1 MRNQVL
7 YSIIG
12 AAALFLVNAC
22 QKPVVNP
29 PELKLPTTSFTD
41 VSAAGDVVV
50 VDYTLT
56 NGVEGSEI
64 KVDGDYDWAKVTAIK
79 SASIEVT
86 VDPNET
92 TEPRTAEF
100 DVTYPGVTKELSFS
114 ITQAAGEAPVVDA
127 PVITLDPTS
136 VEVPAA
142 GESGGFNYEIANP
155 VDDGAVTCS
164 VLYPEGDAG
173 GWITCDEAD
182 LESDGRINY
191 EVSANEGEA
200 RTATIVVSYP
210 GAEDVDFVISQAAAG
225 GETGYDYEY
234 TFETFFAG
242 YFDNE
247 TIETAD
253 NYNFYMSDGA
263 FEPGDVQYNFDLYTE
278 LASNGVLPAGT
289 YTFDERTEN
298 YQPGT
303 FSKFSNFRMAGEEAD
318 PVAFKGGTI
327 TISKDESGNYSF
339 EAELTDANDKTHHV
353 TYTGPMDFGGGDEPS
368 DEVSYDFEYSY
379 LTFYE
384 GEGQNGE
391 DNFFLALSD
400 MPFNADGYETD
411 GCTLANFDI
420 YAAAGTSGVLPA
432 GTYRFDDYNYTEGT
446 FSVGSYIRTPEK
458 DYIYFSDGTIN
469 VSESG
474 DEYIFE
480 ATLTGNDGI
489 TYKVTYTGA
498 IAEPEAPS
506 EPVALEMKYHQVMY
520 YEGYDSSQSDEFCLS
535 LSDMPF
541 ADEYGTGAEGSYVAW
556 LDIYAPNGTS
566 GVLPEGT
573 YNYDD
578 SYTRPPMSFVS
589 GSTITYPG
597 EYYGVRVSDGT
608 VEVSKTSD
616 GEYTIEANL
625 SLVDGKDYV
634 VTYTGPIGESG
645 GDDPDPVDVTFEINV
660 NSIETNTFSYSI
672 VPSDKEVTY
681 FGYAMSRA
689 ALEAAGV
696 YSNGTLD
703 VDALYA
709 YDQQNLYPMISYA
722 YDMFVHEGDYTN
734 DNANFDGDAMVVY
747 CYAFDPASAE
757 KLSDITYKEVVSY
770 DYVMTESNVEFYDG
784 YGGPDNYLIALSDKP
799 FTDGYPSNGSINY
812 YLDLYVPG
820 GTTFGRELPEG
831 EYVLDTDNSAMTLGE
846 YFTSFTTVSD
856 NGAMSEL
863 YFSDGS
869 LNVSKDGDNYVLEG
883 NFTDTEGN
891 WHHFTYTGLVFPEIP
906 DAIDCEATIANAGYM
921 ADSDG
926 VMEVMMQLTDMT
938 PVGGYVSAPGTLLTL
953 DLYMPFNADGTIATG
968 TYNVTESG
976 GEEFTLAAG
985 YLDYYSYSPMG
996 TYLLNSPDADTD
1008 FSSYYVSS
1016 GSVVVSGSPD
1026 SGYSI
1031 DCNLVTED
1039 GIAVNCS
1046 YEGPLSV
1053 QNMPVTEDFSID
1065 LTGAAAQVQNYGDY
1079 YLTGGNN
1086 WMLMLGPA
1094 SSGDAVMIDLVAE
1107 ASDDL
1112 SAGIP
1117 SGQYTASATSSPSPG
1132 EFLPGY
1138 LYGNSISGTS
1148 YMHYTQD
1155 GIDNYTFAAG
1165 GTIDI
1170 VNNGDGTYVITF
1182 NCEGPHGNSWTGTW
1196 SGTLDTASALASYST
1211 KSAKPSKGVS
1221 VKNARTVEDKVSG
1234 FSEFKAAGT
1243 GVQKTKAKISR

>member
-100 DVTYPGVTKELSFS
+100 DVTYPGVTKDLSFS

-127 PVITLDPTS
+127 PVITLEPTS
-136 VEVPAA
+136 AEVPAA

-155 VDDGAVTCS
+155 VDDGAVSCS

-182 LESDGRINY
+182 TEADGRINY
-191 EVSANEGEA
+191 EVSANEGDA
-200 RTATIVVSYP
+200 RAATIVVSYP
-210 GAEDVDFVISQAAAG
+210 DAEDVDFVISQAAAG
-225 GETGYDYEY
+225 GEAGYDYEY
-234 TFETFFAG
+234 TFVTFLAG

-289 YTFDERTEN
+289 YTFDERTDN

-303 FSKFSNFRMAGEEAD
+303 FSKFSTFGMAGEEAD

-368 DEVSYDFEYSY
+368 DEVSYEFEYSY

-400 MPFNADGYETD
+400 KPFDADGYETD

-520 YEGYDSSQSDEFCLS
+520 YEGYDSSESDEFCLS

-541 ADEYGTGAEGSYVAW
+541 ADDYGTGSEGSYVAW

-597 EYYGVRVSDGT
+597 EDYGVRVSDGT
-608 VEVSKTSD
+608 IEVSKSAD
-616 GEYTIEANL
+616 GKYSIEARL
-625 SLVDGKDYV
+625 SLVDGNDYI
-634 VTYTGPIGESG
+634 VTYTGPVGEES
-645 GDDPDPVDVTFEINV
+645 DEPEPVDVTFDISVSNIGV
-660 NSIETNTFSYSI
+660 NDFTYSI
-672 VPSDKEVTY
+672 IPSDKSVSY
-681 FGYAMSRA
+681 FHAVVPKMLLEQSNVYVNGVLDDD
-689 ALEAAGV
+689 ALLAFDEQTW
-696 YSNGTLD
+696 YPNLD
-703 VDALYA
+703 YIYEMYVHQGDLVDASGA
-709 YDQQNLYPMISYA
+709 FTGED
-722 YDMFVHEGDYTN
+722 
-734 DNANFDGDAMVVY
+734 VVY
-747 CYAFDPASAE
+747 CYAFDPDSKTKLSPVTYIEVKEEEPVVVNFNVSDIEVKGTTISFYVDPQGYEGYWYPISIETARAPEDVMAYCGSYMAEMVSYYSQYGYEYEDILSSYCYSGSATAYAEGLYPNTEYTIVIVALTDDCRVSAIAASFNETSGVSSENVIDINITDITGSTAVVNFSPSIKSEYYAYSVFLASALE
-757 KLSDITYKEVVSY
+757 GATDSDIMYSMLYSQSTGYAIDDYSAQYGGLPASTELTVVAFGIDAYS
-770 DYVMTESNVEFYDG
+770 MNPTTGLFKKNFTTTEAYSGDVEFNMEYDV
-784 YGGPDNYLIALSDKP
+784 
-799 FTDGYPSNGSINY
+799 Y
-812 YLDLYVPG
+812 YD
-820 GTTFGRELPEG
+820 REA
-831 EYVLDTDNSAMTLGE
+831 SA
-846 YFTSFTTVSD
+846 
-856 NGAMSEL
+856 
-863 YFSDGS
+863 
-869 LNVSKDGDNYVLEG
+869 
-883 NFTDTEGN
+883 
-891 WHHFTYTGLVFPEIP
+891 
-906 DAIDCEATIANAGYM
+906 
-921 ADSDG
+921 
-926 VMEVMMQLTDMT
+926 
-938 PVGGYVSAPGTLLTL
+938 SA
-953 DLYMPFNADGTIATG
+953 ASA
-968 TYNVTESG
+968 
-976 GEEFTLAAG
+976 
-985 YLDYYSYSPMG
+985 
-996 TYLLNSPDADTD
+996 
-1008 FSSYYVSS
+1008 
-1016 GSVVVSGSPD
+1016 
-1026 SGYSI
+1026 SGYS
-1031 DCNLVTED
+1031 DLADYLKSED
-1039 GIAVNCS
+1039 VAALGDALFILDVNTNPEDMLNVRYNIFSESQNEMSDDELIASVEKEAYNAISGYTVLPYGS
-1046 YEGPLSV
+1046 YFIAGLAYNDLDERGPLFRSEV
-1053 QNMPVTEDFSID
+1053 FTLSPDGVSDPQGFIEFI
-1065 LTGAAAQVQNYGDY
+1065 YG
-1079 YLTGGNN
+1079 
-1086 WMLMLGPA
+1086 P
-1094 SSGDAVMIDLVAE
+1094 
-1107 ASDDL
+1107 
-1112 SAGIP
+1112 
-1117 SGQYTASATSSPSPG
+1117 
-1132 EFLPGY
+1132 
-1138 LYGNSISGTS
+1138 
-1148 YMHYTQD
+1148 
-1155 GIDNYTFAAG
+1155 
-1165 GTIDI
+1165 
-1170 VNNGDGTYVITF
+1170 
-1182 NCEGPHGNSWTGTW
+1182 
-1196 SGTLDTASALASYST
+1196 ST
-1211 KSAKPSKGVS
+1211 KSASSS
-1221 VKNARTVEDKVSG
+1221 VKAVPEISTVKSSRSDADALEISSFTRQNRPLFKVPG
-1234 FSEFKAAGT
+1234 K
-1243 GVQKTKAKISR
+1243 

>member
-100 DVTYPGVTKELSFS
+100 DVTYPGVTKDLSFS

-127 PVITLDPTS
+127 PVITLEPTS
-136 VEVPAA
+136 AEVPAA

-155 VDDGAVTCS
+155 VDDGAVSCS

-173 GWITCDEAD
+173 GWITCDEVDA
-182 LESDGRINY
+182 EADGRINY

-225 GETGYDYEY
+225 GEAGYDYEY
-234 TFETFFAG
+234 TFVTFFAS

-263 FEPGDVQYNFDLYTE
+263 FEPGDVQYIFDLYTE

-303 FSKFSNFRMAGEEAD
+303 FSKFSNFGMAGEEAD

-520 YEGYDSSQSDEFCLS
+520 YEGYDSSESDEFCLS

-541 ADEYGTGAEGSYVAW
+541 ADDYGTGSEGSYVAW

-597 EYYGVRVSDGT
+597 EDYGVRVSDGT
-608 VEVSKTSD
+608 IEVSKSAD
-616 GEYTIEANL
+616 GKYSIEARL
-625 SLVDGKDYV
+625 SLVDGNDYI
-634 VTYTGPIGESG
+634 VTYTGPVGEES
-645 GDDPDPVDVTFEINV
+645 DEPEPVDVTFDITVSNIGV
-660 NSIETNTFSYSI
+660 NDFTYSI
-672 VPSDKEVTY
+672 IPSDKSVSY
-681 FGYAMSRA
+681 FHAVVPKML
-689 ALEAAGV
+689 LEQSNVYVNGV
-696 YSNGTLD
+696 LD
-703 VDALYA
+703 DDALLAFDEQTWYP
-709 YDQQNLYPMISYA
+709 NLDYIYE
-722 YDMFVHEGDYTN
+722 MFVHQGDLV
-734 DNANFDGDAMVVY
+734 DASGVFTGEDVVY
-747 CYAFDPASAE
+747 CYAFDPDSKTKLSPVTYIEVKEEEPVVVNFNVSDIEVKGTTISFYVDPQGYEGYWYPISIETARAPEDVMAYCGSYMAEMVSYYSQYGYEYEDILSNFCYTGSSTAYAEGLYPNTEYTIVLAALTDNCQVSSIAASFNETTGVASENVIDINVTDITGSTAVVNFTPSIKTEYYAYSVFLASA
-757 KLSDITYKEVVSY
+757 
-770 DYVMTESNVEFYDG
+770 
-784 YGGPDNYLIALSDKP
+784 
-799 FTDGYPSNGSINY
+799 
-812 YLDLYVPG
+812 
-820 GTTFGRELPEG
+820 
-831 EYVLDTDNSAMTLGE
+831 
-846 YFTSFTTVSD
+846 
-856 NGAMSEL
+856 
-863 YFSDGS
+863 
-869 LNVSKDGDNYVLEG
+869 LEG
-883 NFTDTEGN
+883 
-891 WHHFTYTGLVFPEIP
+891 
-906 DAIDCEATIANAGYM
+906 A
-921 ADSDG
+921 ADSDIMYSMLYSQSTG
-926 VMEVMMQLTDMT
+926 YAIDDYSAQYGGLPASTELTVVAFGIDAYSMNPTTGLFKKNFTTTEAYSGDVEFNMEYDVYYDREA
-938 PVGGYVSAPGTLLTL
+938 SA
-953 DLYMPFNADGTIATG
+953 
-968 TYNVTESG
+968 S
-976 GEEFTLAAG
+976 AA
-985 YLDYYSYSPMG
+985 S
-996 TYLLNSPDADTD
+996 A
-1008 FSSYYVSS
+1008 
-1016 GSVVVSGSPD
+1016 
-1026 SGYSI
+1026 SGYS
-1031 DCNLVTED
+1031 DLADYLKSED
-1039 GIAVNCS
+1039 VAALGDALFILDVNTNPEDMLNVRYNIFSESQNEMSDDELIASVEKEAYNAISGYTVLPYGS
-1046 YEGPLSV
+1046 YFIAGLAYNDLDERGPLFRSEV
-1053 QNMPVTEDFSID
+1053 FTLSPDGVSDPQGFIEMI
-1065 LTGAAAQVQNYGDY
+1065 YG
-1079 YLTGGNN
+1079 
-1086 WMLMLGPA
+1086 P
-1094 SSGDAVMIDLVAE
+1094 
-1107 ASDDL
+1107 
-1112 SAGIP
+1112 
-1117 SGQYTASATSSPSPG
+1117 
-1132 EFLPGY
+1132 
-1138 LYGNSISGTS
+1138 
-1148 YMHYTQD
+1148 
-1155 GIDNYTFAAG
+1155 
-1165 GTIDI
+1165 
-1170 VNNGDGTYVITF
+1170 
-1182 NCEGPHGNSWTGTW
+1182 
-1196 SGTLDTASALASYST
+1196 ST
-1211 KSAKPSKGVS
+1211 KSASS
-1221 VKNARTVEDKVSG
+1221 S
-1234 FSEFKAAGT
+1234 FKAVPG
-1243 GVQKTKAKISR
+1243 ISTVKSSRSDADALEISSFTRQNRPLFKVPGK

>member
-100 DVTYPGVTKELSFS
+100 DVTYPGVTKDLSFS

-127 PVITLDPTS
+127 PVITLEPTS
-136 VEVPAA
+136 AKVPAA

-155 VDDGAVTCS
+155 VDDGAVSCS

-520 YEGYDSSQSDEFCLS
+520 YEGYDSSESDEFCLS

-541 ADEYGTGAEGSYVAW
+541 ADDYGTGSEGSYVAW

-1155 GIDNYTFAAG
+1155 GIDNYTFAGG

>member
-100 DVTYPGVTKELSFS
+100 TVSYPGVTKDLSFS
-114 ITQAAGEAPVVDA
+114 ITQEAGEAPVVDA
-127 PVITLDPTS
+127 PVITLEPTS
-136 VEVPAA
+136 AEVSAA

-155 VDDGAVTCS
+155 VDDGAVSCS

-182 LESDGRINY
+182 AEGDGRINY
-191 EVSANEGEA
+191 EVSANEGDA
-200 RTATIVVSYP
+200 RAATIVVSYP

-225 GETGYDYEY
+225 GEAGYDYEY
-234 TFETFFAG
+234 TFVTFFAS

-289 YTFDERTEN
+289 YSFDERTDN

-303 FSKFSNFRMAGEEAD
+303 FSKFSTFGMAGEEAD

-368 DEVSYDFEYSY
+368 DEVSYEFEYSY

-400 MPFNADGYETD
+400 KPFDADGYETD

-520 YEGYDSSQSDEFCLS
+520 YEGYDSSESDEFCLS

-541 ADEYGTGAEGSYVAW
+541 ADDYGTGSEGSYVAW

-597 EYYGVRVSDGT
+597 EDYGVRVSDGT
-608 VEVSKTSD
+608 IEVSKSAD
-616 GEYTIEANL
+616 GKYSIEARL
-625 SLVDGKDYV
+625 SLVDGNDYI
-634 VTYTGPIGESG
+634 VTYTGPVGEES
-645 GDDPDPVDVTFEINV
+645 DEPEPVDVTFDISVSNIGV
-660 NSIETNTFSYSI
+660 NDFTYSI
-672 VPSDKEVTY
+672 IPSDKSVSY
-681 FGYAMSRA
+681 FHAVVPKMLLEQSNVYVNGVLDDD
-689 ALEAAGV
+689 ALLAFDEQTW
-696 YSNGTLD
+696 YPNLD
-703 VDALYA
+703 YIYEMYVHQGDLVDASGA
-709 YDQQNLYPMISYA
+709 FTGED
-722 YDMFVHEGDYTN
+722 
-734 DNANFDGDAMVVY
+734 VVY
-747 CYAFDPASAE
+747 CYAFDPDSKTKLSPVTYIEVKEEEPVVVNFNVSDIEVKGTTISFYVDPQGYEGYWYPISIETARAPEDVMAYCGSYMAEMVSYYSQYGYEYEDILSSYCYSGSATAYAEGLYPNTEYTIVIVALTDDCRVSAIAASFNETSGVSSENVIDINVTDITGSTAVVNFTPSIKTEYYAYSVFLASALE
-757 KLSDITYKEVVSY
+757 GATDSDIMYSMLYSQSAGYAIDDYSAQYGGLPASTELTVVAFGIDAYS
-770 DYVMTESNVEFYDG
+770 MNPTTGLFKKNFTTTEAYSGDVEFNMEYDV
-784 YGGPDNYLIALSDKP
+784 
-799 FTDGYPSNGSINY
+799 Y
-812 YLDLYVPG
+812 YD
-820 GTTFGRELPEG
+820 REA
-831 EYVLDTDNSAMTLGE
+831 SA
-846 YFTSFTTVSD
+846 
-856 NGAMSEL
+856 
-863 YFSDGS
+863 
-869 LNVSKDGDNYVLEG
+869 
-883 NFTDTEGN
+883 
-891 WHHFTYTGLVFPEIP
+891 
-906 DAIDCEATIANAGYM
+906 
-921 ADSDG
+921 
-926 VMEVMMQLTDMT
+926 
-938 PVGGYVSAPGTLLTL
+938 SA
-953 DLYMPFNADGTIATG
+953 ASA
-968 TYNVTESG
+968 
-976 GEEFTLAAG
+976 
-985 YLDYYSYSPMG
+985 
-996 TYLLNSPDADTD
+996 
-1008 FSSYYVSS
+1008 
-1016 GSVVVSGSPD
+1016 
-1026 SGYSI
+1026 SGYS
-1031 DCNLVTED
+1031 DLADYLKSED
-1039 GIAVNCS
+1039 VAALGDALFILDVNTNPEDMLNVRYNIFSESQNEMSDDELIASVEKEAYNAISGYTVLPYGS
-1046 YEGPLSV
+1046 YFIAGLAYNDLDERGPLFRSEV
-1053 QNMPVTEDFSID
+1053 FTLSPDGVSDPQGFIEFI
-1065 LTGAAAQVQNYGDY
+1065 YG
-1079 YLTGGNN
+1079 
-1086 WMLMLGPA
+1086 P
-1094 SSGDAVMIDLVAE
+1094 
-1107 ASDDL
+1107 
-1112 SAGIP
+1112 
-1117 SGQYTASATSSPSPG
+1117 
-1132 EFLPGY
+1132 
-1138 LYGNSISGTS
+1138 
-1148 YMHYTQD
+1148 
-1155 GIDNYTFAAG
+1155 
-1165 GTIDI
+1165 
-1170 VNNGDGTYVITF
+1170 
-1182 NCEGPHGNSWTGTW
+1182 
-1196 SGTLDTASALASYST
+1196 ST
-1211 KSAKPSKGVS
+1211 KSASSS
-1221 VKNARTVEDKVSG
+1221 VKAVPEISTVKSSRSDADALEISSFTRQNRPLFKVPG
-1234 FSEFKAAGT
+1234 K
-1243 GVQKTKAKISR
+1243 

>member
-100 DVTYPGVTKELSFS
+100 TVSYPGVTKDLSFS
-114 ITQAAGEAPVVDA
+114 ITQEAGEAPVVDA
-127 PVITLDPTS
+127 PVITLEPTS
-136 VEVPAA
+136 AEVPAA

-182 LESDGRINY
+182 AEADGRINY
-191 EVSANEGEA
+191 EVSANEGDA
-200 RTATIVVSYP
+200 RAATIVVSYP
-210 GAEDVDFVISQAAAG
+210 DAEDVDFVISQAAAG
-225 GETGYDYEY
+225 GEAGYDYEY
-234 TFETFFAG
+234 TFVTFLAG

-289 YTFDERTEN
+289 YTFDERTDN

-303 FSKFSNFRMAGEEAD
+303 FSKFSTFGMAGEEAD

-353 TYTGPMDFGGGDEPS
+353 TYTGPMDFGGGEEPS

-400 MPFNADGYETD
+400 MPFDADGYETD

-520 YEGYDSSQSDEFCLS
+520 YEGYDSSESDEFCLS

-541 ADEYGTGAEGSYVAW
+541 ADDYGTGSEGSYVAW

-597 EYYGVRVSDGT
+597 EDYGVRVSDGT
-608 VEVSKTSD
+608 IEVSKSAD
-616 GEYTIEANL
+616 GKYSIEARL
-625 SLVDGKDYV
+625 SLVDGNDYI
-634 VTYTGPIGESG
+634 VTYTGPVGEES
-645 GDDPDPVDVTFEINV
+645 DEPEPVDVTFDISVSNIGV
-660 NSIETNTFSYSI
+660 NDFTYSI
-672 VPSDKEVTY
+672 IPSDKSVSY
-681 FGYAMSRA
+681 FHAVVPKMLLEQSNVYVNGVLDDD
-689 ALEAAGV
+689 ALLAFDEQTW
-696 YSNGTLD
+696 YPNLD
-703 VDALYA
+703 YIYEMYVHQGDLVDASGVFTGE
-709 YDQQNLYPMISYA
+709 D
-722 YDMFVHEGDYTN
+722 
-734 DNANFDGDAMVVY
+734 VVY
-747 CYAFDPASAE
+747 CYAFDPDSKTKLSPVTYIEVKEEEPVVVNFNVSDIEVKGTTISFYVDPQGYEGYWYPISIETARAPEDVMAYCGSYMAEMVSYYSQYGYEYEDILSSYCYSGSATAYAEGLYPNTEYTIVIVALTDDCRVSAIAASFNETSGVSSENVIDINITDITGSTAVVNFTPSIKTEYYAYSVFLASALE
-757 KLSDITYKEVVSY
+757 GATDSDIMYSMLYSQSTGYAIDDYSAQYGGLPASTELTVVAFGIDAYS
-770 DYVMTESNVEFYDG
+770 MNPTTGLFKKNFTTTEAYSGDVEFNMEYDV
-784 YGGPDNYLIALSDKP
+784 
-799 FTDGYPSNGSINY
+799 Y
-812 YLDLYVPG
+812 YD
-820 GTTFGRELPEG
+820 REA
-831 EYVLDTDNSAMTLGE
+831 SA
-846 YFTSFTTVSD
+846 
-856 NGAMSEL
+856 
-863 YFSDGS
+863 
-869 LNVSKDGDNYVLEG
+869 
-883 NFTDTEGN
+883 
-891 WHHFTYTGLVFPEIP
+891 
-906 DAIDCEATIANAGYM
+906 
-921 ADSDG
+921 
-926 VMEVMMQLTDMT
+926 
-938 PVGGYVSAPGTLLTL
+938 SA
-953 DLYMPFNADGTIATG
+953 ASA
-968 TYNVTESG
+968 
-976 GEEFTLAAG
+976 
-985 YLDYYSYSPMG
+985 
-996 TYLLNSPDADTD
+996 
-1008 FSSYYVSS
+1008 
-1016 GSVVVSGSPD
+1016 
-1026 SGYSI
+1026 SGYS
-1031 DCNLVTED
+1031 DLADYLKSED
-1039 GIAVNCS
+1039 VAALGDALFILDVNTNPEDMLNVRYNIFSESQNEMSDDELIASVEKEAYNAISGYTVLPYGS
-1046 YEGPLSV
+1046 YFIAGLAYNDLDERGPLFRSEV
-1053 QNMPVTEDFSID
+1053 FTLSPDGVSDPQGFIEFI
-1065 LTGAAAQVQNYGDY
+1065 YG
-1079 YLTGGNN
+1079 
-1086 WMLMLGPA
+1086 P
-1094 SSGDAVMIDLVAE
+1094 
-1107 ASDDL
+1107 
-1112 SAGIP
+1112 
-1117 SGQYTASATSSPSPG
+1117 
-1132 EFLPGY
+1132 
-1138 LYGNSISGTS
+1138 
-1148 YMHYTQD
+1148 
-1155 GIDNYTFAAG
+1155 
-1165 GTIDI
+1165 
-1170 VNNGDGTYVITF
+1170 
-1182 NCEGPHGNSWTGTW
+1182 
-1196 SGTLDTASALASYST
+1196 ST
-1211 KSAKPSKGVS
+1211 KSASSS
-1221 VKNARTVEDKVSG
+1221 VKAVPEISTVKSSRSDADALEISSFTRQNRPLFKVPG
-1234 FSEFKAAGT
+1234 K
-1243 GVQKTKAKISR
+1243 

>member
-100 DVTYPGVTKELSFS
+100 DVTYPGVTKDLSFS
-114 ITQAAGEAPVVDA
+114 ITQEAGEAPVVDA
-127 PVITLDPTS
+127 PVITLEPTS
-136 VEVPAA
+136 AEVPAA

-155 VDDGAVTCS
+155 VDDGAVSCS

-182 LESDGRINY
+182 AEADGRINY
-191 EVSANEGEA
+191 EVSANEGDA
-200 RTATIVVSYP
+200 RAATIVVSYP

-225 GETGYDYEY
+225 GEAGYDYEY
-234 TFETFFAG
+234 TFVTFFAN

-253 NYNFYMSDGA
+253 NYNFSMSDGA

-289 YTFDERTEN
+289 YTFDERAEN

-303 FSKFSNFRMAGEEAD
+303 FSKFSNFGMAGEEAD

-400 MPFNADGYETD
+400 MPFDADGYETD
-411 GCTLANFDI
+411 GCALANFDI

-520 YEGYDSSQSDEFCLS
+520 YEGYDSSESDEFCLS

-541 ADEYGTGAEGSYVAW
+541 ADDYGTGSEGSYVAW

-597 EYYGVRVSDGT
+597 EDYGVRVSDGT
-608 VEVSKTSD
+608 IEVSESAD
-616 GEYTIEANL
+616 GKYSIEARL
-625 SLVDGKDYV
+625 SLVDGNDYI
-634 VTYTGPIGESG
+634 VTYTGPVGEES
-645 GDDPDPVDVTFEINV
+645 DEPEPVDVTFDISVSNIGV
-660 NSIETNTFSYSI
+660 NDFTYSI
-672 VPSDKEVTY
+672 IPSDKSVSY
-681 FGYAMSRA
+681 FHAVVPKMLLEQSNVYVNGVLDDD
-689 ALEAAGV
+689 ALLAFDEQTW
-696 YSNGTLD
+696 YPNLD
-703 VDALYA
+703 YIYEMYVHQGDLVDASGVFTGE
-709 YDQQNLYPMISYA
+709 D
-722 YDMFVHEGDYTN
+722 
-734 DNANFDGDAMVVY
+734 VVY
-747 CYAFDPASAE
+747 CYAFDPDSKTKLSPVTYIEVKEEEPVVVNFNVSDIEVKGTTISFYVDPQGYEGYWYPISIETARAPEDVMAYCGSYMAEMVSYYSQYGYEYEDILSNFCYTGSSTAYAEGLYPNTEYTIVLAALTDNCQVSSIAASFNETTGVASENVIDINVTDITGSTAVVNFTPSIKTEYYAYSVFLASALE
-757 KLSDITYKEVVSY
+757 GATDSDIMYSMLYSQSTGYAIDDYSAQYGGLPASTELTVVAFGIDAYS
-770 DYVMTESNVEFYDG
+770 MNPTTGLFKKNFTTTEAYSGDVEFNMEYDV
-784 YGGPDNYLIALSDKP
+784 
-799 FTDGYPSNGSINY
+799 Y
-812 YLDLYVPG
+812 YD
-820 GTTFGRELPEG
+820 REA
-831 EYVLDTDNSAMTLGE
+831 SA
-846 YFTSFTTVSD
+846 
-856 NGAMSEL
+856 
-863 YFSDGS
+863 
-869 LNVSKDGDNYVLEG
+869 
-883 NFTDTEGN
+883 
-891 WHHFTYTGLVFPEIP
+891 
-906 DAIDCEATIANAGYM
+906 
-921 ADSDG
+921 
-926 VMEVMMQLTDMT
+926 
-938 PVGGYVSAPGTLLTL
+938 SA
-953 DLYMPFNADGTIATG
+953 ASA
-968 TYNVTESG
+968 
-976 GEEFTLAAG
+976 
-985 YLDYYSYSPMG
+985 
-996 TYLLNSPDADTD
+996 
-1008 FSSYYVSS
+1008 
-1016 GSVVVSGSPD
+1016 
-1026 SGYSI
+1026 SGYS
-1031 DCNLVTED
+1031 DLADYLKSED
-1039 GIAVNCS
+1039 VAALGDALFILDVNTNPEDMLNVRYNIFSESQNEMSDDELIASVEKEAYNAISGYTVLPYGS
-1046 YEGPLSV
+1046 YFIAGLAYNDLDERGPLFRSEV
-1053 QNMPVTEDFSID
+1053 FTLSPDGVSDPQGFIEFI
-1065 LTGAAAQVQNYGDY
+1065 YG
-1079 YLTGGNN
+1079 
-1086 WMLMLGPA
+1086 P
-1094 SSGDAVMIDLVAE
+1094 
-1107 ASDDL
+1107 
-1112 SAGIP
+1112 
-1117 SGQYTASATSSPSPG
+1117 
-1132 EFLPGY
+1132 
-1138 LYGNSISGTS
+1138 
-1148 YMHYTQD
+1148 
-1155 GIDNYTFAAG
+1155 
-1165 GTIDI
+1165 
-1170 VNNGDGTYVITF
+1170 
-1182 NCEGPHGNSWTGTW
+1182 
-1196 SGTLDTASALASYST
+1196 ST
-1211 KSAKPSKGVS
+1211 KSASSS
-1221 VKNARTVEDKVSG
+1221 VKAVPEISTVKSSRSDADALEISSFTRQNRPLFKVPG
-1234 FSEFKAAGT
+1234 K
-1243 GVQKTKAKISR
+1243 

>member
-64 KVDGDYDWAKVTAIK
+64 KVDGAYDWAQVTATK

-100 DVTYPGVTKELSFS
+100 TVSYPGVTKDLSFS

-127 PVITLDPTS
+127 PVITLEPTS
-136 VEVPAA
+136 AEVSAA

-155 VDDGAVTCS
+155 VDDGAVSCS

-173 GWITCDEAD
+173 GWITCDEVDA
-182 LESDGRINY
+182 EADGRINY

-225 GETGYDYEY
+225 GEAGYDYEY
-234 TFETFFAG
+234 TFVTFLAG

-368 DEVSYDFEYSY
+368 DEVSYEFEYSY

-384 GEGQNGE
+384 GKGQNGE

-400 MPFNADGYETD
+400 MPFDADGYETD

-520 YEGYDSSQSDEFCLS
+520 YEGYDSSESDEFCLS

-541 ADEYGTGAEGSYVAW
+541 ADDYGTGSEGSYVAW

-597 EYYGVRVSDGT
+597 EDYGVRVSDGT
-608 VEVSKTSD
+608 IEVSKSAD
-616 GEYTIEANL
+616 GKYSIEARL
-625 SLVDGKDYV
+625 SLVDGNDYI
-634 VTYTGPIGESG
+634 VTYTGPVGEES
-645 GDDPDPVDVTFEINV
+645 DEPEPVDVTFDISVSNIGV
-660 NSIETNTFSYSI
+660 NDFTYSI
-672 VPSDKEVTY
+672 IPSDKSVSY
-681 FGYAMSRA
+681 FHAVVPKMLLEQSNVYVNGVLDDD
-689 ALEAAGV
+689 ALLAFDEQTW
-696 YSNGTLD
+696 YPNLD
-703 VDALYA
+703 YIYEMYVHQGDLVDASGA
-709 YDQQNLYPMISYA
+709 FTGED
-722 YDMFVHEGDYTN
+722 
-734 DNANFDGDAMVVY
+734 VVY
-747 CYAFDPASAE
+747 CYAFDPDSKTKLSPVTYIEVKEEEPVVVNFNVSDIEVKGTTISFYVDPQGYEGYWYPISIETARAPEDVMAYCGSYMAEMVSYYSQYGYEYEDILSSYCYSGSATAYAEGLYPNTEYTIVIVALTDDCRVSAIAASFNETSGVSSENVIDINITDITGSTAVVNFSPSIKSEYYAYSVFLASALE
-757 KLSDITYKEVVSY
+757 GATDSDIMYSMLYSQSTGYAIDDYSAQYGGLPASTELTVVAFGIDAYS
-770 DYVMTESNVEFYDG
+770 MNPTTGLFKKNFTTTEAYSGDVEFNMEYDV
-784 YGGPDNYLIALSDKP
+784 
-799 FTDGYPSNGSINY
+799 Y
-812 YLDLYVPG
+812 YD
-820 GTTFGRELPEG
+820 REA
-831 EYVLDTDNSAMTLGE
+831 SA
-846 YFTSFTTVSD
+846 
-856 NGAMSEL
+856 
-863 YFSDGS
+863 
-869 LNVSKDGDNYVLEG
+869 
-883 NFTDTEGN
+883 
-891 WHHFTYTGLVFPEIP
+891 
-906 DAIDCEATIANAGYM
+906 
-921 ADSDG
+921 
-926 VMEVMMQLTDMT
+926 
-938 PVGGYVSAPGTLLTL
+938 SA
-953 DLYMPFNADGTIATG
+953 ASA
-968 TYNVTESG
+968 
-976 GEEFTLAAG
+976 
-985 YLDYYSYSPMG
+985 
-996 TYLLNSPDADTD
+996 
-1008 FSSYYVSS
+1008 
-1016 GSVVVSGSPD
+1016 
-1026 SGYSI
+1026 SGYS
-1031 DCNLVTED
+1031 DLADYLKSED
-1039 GIAVNCS
+1039 VAALGDALFILDVNTNPEDMLNVRYNIFSESQNEMSDDELIASVEKEAYNAISGYTVLPYGS
-1046 YEGPLSV
+1046 YFIAGLAYNDLDERGPLFRSEV
-1053 QNMPVTEDFSID
+1053 FTLSPDGVSDPQGFIEFI
-1065 LTGAAAQVQNYGDY
+1065 YG
-1079 YLTGGNN
+1079 
-1086 WMLMLGPA
+1086 P
-1094 SSGDAVMIDLVAE
+1094 
-1107 ASDDL
+1107 
-1112 SAGIP
+1112 
-1117 SGQYTASATSSPSPG
+1117 
-1132 EFLPGY
+1132 
-1138 LYGNSISGTS
+1138 
-1148 YMHYTQD
+1148 
-1155 GIDNYTFAAG
+1155 
-1165 GTIDI
+1165 
-1170 VNNGDGTYVITF
+1170 
-1182 NCEGPHGNSWTGTW
+1182 
-1196 SGTLDTASALASYST
+1196 ST
-1211 KSAKPSKGVS
+1211 KSASSS
-1221 VKNARTVEDKVSG
+1221 VKAVPEISTVKSSRSDADALEISSFTRQNRPLFKVPG
-1234 FSEFKAAGT
+1234 K
-1243 GVQKTKAKISR
+1243 

>member
-100 DVTYPGVTKELSFS
+100 DVTYPGVTKDLSFS
-114 ITQAAGEAPVVDA
+114 ITQEAGEAPVVDA
-127 PVITLDPTS
+127 PVITLEPTS
-136 VEVPAA
+136 AEVSAA

-155 VDDGAVTCS
+155 VDDGAVSCS

-182 LESDGRINY
+182 AEGDGRINY
-191 EVSANEGEA
+191 EVSANEGDA
-200 RTATIVVSYP
+200 RAATIVVSYP
-210 GAEDVDFVISQAAAG
+210 SAEDVDFVISQAAAG
-225 GETGYDYEY
+225 GEAGYDYEY
-234 TFETFFAG
+234 TFVTFLAG

-263 FEPGDVQYNFDLYTE
+263 FEPGDVQYIFDLYTE

-368 DEVSYDFEYSY
+368 DEVSYEFEYSY

-400 MPFNADGYETD
+400 MPFDADGYETD

-446 FSVGSYIRTPEK
+446 FSIGSYIRTPEK
-458 DYIYFSDGTIN
+458 DYIYFSDGSIEVTK
-469 VSESG
+469 SG
-474 DEYIFE
+474 DDYVFE
-480 ATLTGNDGI
+480 ATLTGSKDGK
-489 TYKVTYTGA
+489 TYKVSYTGA

-520 YEGYDSSQSDEFCLS
+520 YEGYDSSESDEFCLS

-541 ADEYGTGAEGSYVAW
+541 ADDYGTGSEGSYVAW

-597 EYYGVRVSDGT
+597 EDYGVRVSDGT
-608 VEVSKTSD
+608 IEVSKSAD
-616 GEYTIEANL
+616 GKYSIEARL
-625 SLVDGKDYV
+625 SLVDGNDYI
-634 VTYTGPIGESG
+634 VTYTGPVGEES
-645 GDDPDPVDVTFEINV
+645 DEPEPVDVTFDISVSNIGV
-660 NSIETNTFSYSI
+660 NDFTYSI
-672 VPSDKEVTY
+672 IPSDKSVSY
-681 FGYAMSRA
+681 FHAVVPKMLLEQSNVYVNGVLDDD
-689 ALEAAGV
+689 ALLAFDEQTW
-696 YSNGTLD
+696 YPNLD
-703 VDALYA
+703 YIYEMYVHQGDLVDASGVFTGE
-709 YDQQNLYPMISYA
+709 D
-722 YDMFVHEGDYTN
+722 
-734 DNANFDGDAMVVY
+734 VVY
-747 CYAFDPASAE
+747 CYAFDPDSKTKLSPVTYIEVKEEEPVVVNFNVSDIEVKGTTISFYVDPQGYEGYWYPISIETARAPEDVMAYCGSYMAEMVSYYSQYGYEYEDILSSYCYSGSATAYAEGLYPNTEYTIVIVALTDDCRVSAIAASFNETSGVSSENVIDINVTDITGSTAVVNFTPSIKTEYYAYSVFLASALE
-757 KLSDITYKEVVSY
+757 GATDSDIMYSMLYSQSTGYAIDDYSAQYGGLPASTELTVVAFGIDAYS
-770 DYVMTESNVEFYDG
+770 MNPTTGLFKKNFTTTEAYSGDVEFNMEYDV
-784 YGGPDNYLIALSDKP
+784 
-799 FTDGYPSNGSINY
+799 Y
-812 YLDLYVPG
+812 YD
-820 GTTFGRELPEG
+820 REA
-831 EYVLDTDNSAMTLGE
+831 SA
-846 YFTSFTTVSD
+846 
-856 NGAMSEL
+856 
-863 YFSDGS
+863 
-869 LNVSKDGDNYVLEG
+869 
-883 NFTDTEGN
+883 
-891 WHHFTYTGLVFPEIP
+891 
-906 DAIDCEATIANAGYM
+906 
-921 ADSDG
+921 
-926 VMEVMMQLTDMT
+926 
-938 PVGGYVSAPGTLLTL
+938 SA
-953 DLYMPFNADGTIATG
+953 ASA
-968 TYNVTESG
+968 
-976 GEEFTLAAG
+976 
-985 YLDYYSYSPMG
+985 
-996 TYLLNSPDADTD
+996 
-1008 FSSYYVSS
+1008 
-1016 GSVVVSGSPD
+1016 
-1026 SGYSI
+1026 SGYS
-1031 DCNLVTED
+1031 DLADYLKSED
-1039 GIAVNCS
+1039 VAALGDALFILDVNTNPEDMLNVRYNIFSESQNEMSDDELIASVEKEAYNAISGYTVLPYGS
-1046 YEGPLSV
+1046 YFIAGLAYNDLDERGPLFRSEV
-1053 QNMPVTEDFSID
+1053 FTLSPDGVSDPQGFIEFI
-1065 LTGAAAQVQNYGDY
+1065 YG
-1079 YLTGGNN
+1079 
-1086 WMLMLGPA
+1086 P
-1094 SSGDAVMIDLVAE
+1094 
-1107 ASDDL
+1107 
-1112 SAGIP
+1112 
-1117 SGQYTASATSSPSPG
+1117 
-1132 EFLPGY
+1132 
-1138 LYGNSISGTS
+1138 
-1148 YMHYTQD
+1148 
-1155 GIDNYTFAAG
+1155 
-1165 GTIDI
+1165 
-1170 VNNGDGTYVITF
+1170 
-1182 NCEGPHGNSWTGTW
+1182 
-1196 SGTLDTASALASYST
+1196 ST
-1211 KSAKPSKGVS
+1211 KSASSS
-1221 VKNARTVEDKVSG
+1221 VKAVPEISTVKSSRSDADALEISSFTRQNRPLFKVPG
-1234 FSEFKAAGT
+1234 K
-1243 GVQKTKAKISR
+1243 

>member
-1 MRNQVL
+1 ML

-100 DVTYPGVTKELSFS
+100 DVTYPGVTKDLSFS

-127 PVITLDPTS
+127 PVITLEPTS
-136 VEVPAA
+136 AEVPAA

-155 VDDGAVTCS
+155 VDDGAVSCS

-182 LESDGRINY
+182 TEADGRINY
-191 EVSANEGEA
+191 EVSANEGDA
-200 RTATIVVSYP
+200 RAATIVVSYP
-210 GAEDVDFVISQAAAG
+210 DAEDVDFVISQAAAG
-225 GETGYDYEY
+225 GEAGYDYEY
-234 TFETFFAG
+234 TFVTFLAG

-289 YTFDERTEN
+289 YTFDERTDN

-303 FSKFSNFRMAGEEAD
+303 FSKFSTFGMAGEEAD

-368 DEVSYDFEYSY
+368 DEVSYEFEYSY

-400 MPFNADGYETD
+400 KPFDADGYETD

-520 YEGYDSSQSDEFCLS
+520 YEGYDSSESDEFCLS

-541 ADEYGTGAEGSYVAW
+541 ADDYGTGSEGSYVAW

-597 EYYGVRVSDGT
+597 EDYGVRVSDGT
-608 VEVSKTSD
+608 IEVSKSAD
-616 GEYTIEANL
+616 GKYSIEARL
-625 SLVDGKDYV
+625 SLVDGNDYI
-634 VTYTGPIGESG
+634 VTYTGPVGEES
-645 GDDPDPVDVTFEINV
+645 DEPEPVDVTFDISVSNIGV
-660 NSIETNTFSYSI
+660 NDFTYSI
-672 VPSDKEVTY
+672 IPSDKSVSY
-681 FGYAMSRA
+681 FHAVVPKMLLEQSNVYVNGVLDDD
-689 ALEAAGV
+689 ALLAFDEQTW
-696 YSNGTLD
+696 YPNLD
-703 VDALYA
+703 YIYEMYVHQGDLVDASGA
-709 YDQQNLYPMISYA
+709 FTGED
-722 YDMFVHEGDYTN
+722 
-734 DNANFDGDAMVVY
+734 VVY
-747 CYAFDPASAE
+747 CYAFDPDSKTKLSPVTYIEVKEEEPVVVNFNVSDIEVKGTTISFYVDPQGYEGYWYPISIETARAPEDVMAYCGSYMAEMVSYYSQYGYEYEDILSSYCYSGSATAYAEGLYPNTEYTIVIVALTDDCRVSAIAASFNETSGVSSENVIDINITDITGSTAVVNFSPSIKSEYYAYSVFLASALE
-757 KLSDITYKEVVSY
+757 GATDSDIMYSMLYSQSTGYAIDDYSAQYGGLPASTELTVVAFGIDAYS
-770 DYVMTESNVEFYDG
+770 MNPTTGLFKKNFTTTEAYSGDVEFNMEYDV
-784 YGGPDNYLIALSDKP
+784 
-799 FTDGYPSNGSINY
+799 Y
-812 YLDLYVPG
+812 YD
-820 GTTFGRELPEG
+820 REA
-831 EYVLDTDNSAMTLGE
+831 SA
-846 YFTSFTTVSD
+846 
-856 NGAMSEL
+856 
-863 YFSDGS
+863 
-869 LNVSKDGDNYVLEG
+869 
-883 NFTDTEGN
+883 
-891 WHHFTYTGLVFPEIP
+891 
-906 DAIDCEATIANAGYM
+906 
-921 ADSDG
+921 
-926 VMEVMMQLTDMT
+926 
-938 PVGGYVSAPGTLLTL
+938 SA
-953 DLYMPFNADGTIATG
+953 ASA
-968 TYNVTESG
+968 
-976 GEEFTLAAG
+976 
-985 YLDYYSYSPMG
+985 
-996 TYLLNSPDADTD
+996 
-1008 FSSYYVSS
+1008 
-1016 GSVVVSGSPD
+1016 
-1026 SGYSI
+1026 SGYS
-1031 DCNLVTED
+1031 DLADYLKSED
-1039 GIAVNCS
+1039 VAALGDALFILDVNTNPEDMLNVRYNIFSESQNEMSDDELIASVEKEAYNAISGYTVLPYGS
-1046 YEGPLSV
+1046 YFIAGLAYNDLDERGPLFRSEV
-1053 QNMPVTEDFSID
+1053 FTLSPDGVSDPQGFIEFI
-1065 LTGAAAQVQNYGDY
+1065 YG
-1079 YLTGGNN
+1079 
-1086 WMLMLGPA
+1086 P
-1094 SSGDAVMIDLVAE
+1094 
-1107 ASDDL
+1107 
-1112 SAGIP
+1112 
-1117 SGQYTASATSSPSPG
+1117 
-1132 EFLPGY
+1132 
-1138 LYGNSISGTS
+1138 
-1148 YMHYTQD
+1148 
-1155 GIDNYTFAAG
+1155 
-1165 GTIDI
+1165 
-1170 VNNGDGTYVITF
+1170 
-1182 NCEGPHGNSWTGTW
+1182 
-1196 SGTLDTASALASYST
+1196 ST
-1211 KSAKPSKGVS
+1211 KSASSS
-1221 VKNARTVEDKVSG
+1221 VKAVPEISTVKSSRSDADALEISSFTRQNRPLFKVPG
-1234 FSEFKAAGT
+1234 K
-1243 GVQKTKAKISR
+1243 

>member
-1 MRNQVL
+1 ML

-100 DVTYPGVTKELSFS
+100 TVSYPGVTKDLSFS

-127 PVITLDPTS
+127 PVITLEPTS
-136 VEVPAA
+136 AEVSAA

-155 VDDGAVTCS
+155 VDDGAVSCS

-173 GWITCDEAD
+173 GWITCDEVDA
-182 LESDGRINY
+182 EADGRINY

-210 GAEDVDFVISQAAAG
+210 GAEDVDFVIRQAAAG
-225 GETGYDYEY
+225 GEAGYDYEY
-234 TFETFFAG
+234 TFVTFFAS

-253 NYNFYMSDGA
+253 NYNFSMSDGA

-303 FSKFSNFRMAGEEAD
+303 FSKFSNFGMAGEEAD

-384 GEGQNGE
+384 GDGENGE
-391 DNFFLALSD
+391 DNFYLSLSD
-400 MPFNADGYETD
+400 KPFDADGYETD

-520 YEGYDSSQSDEFCLS
+520 YEGYDSSESDEFCLS

-541 ADEYGTGAEGSYVAW
+541 ADDYGTGSEGSYVAW

-597 EYYGVRVSDGT
+597 EDYGVRVSDGT
-608 VEVSKTSD
+608 IEVSKSAD
-616 GEYTIEANL
+616 GKYSIEARL
-625 SLVDGKDYV
+625 SLVDGNDYI
-634 VTYTGPIGESG
+634 VTYTGPVGEESDEPG
-645 GDDPDPVDVTFEINV
+645 PVDVTFDISVSNIGV
-660 NSIETNTFSYSI
+660 NDFTYSI
-672 VPSDKEVTY
+672 IPSDKSVSY
-681 FGYAMSRA
+681 FHAVVPKMLLEQSNVYVNGVLDDDALLAFDEQTWYPNLDYIYEMSVHQGD
-689 ALEAAGV
+689 L
-696 YSNGTLD
+696 
-703 VDALYA
+703 VDASGVFTGE
-709 YDQQNLYPMISYA
+709 D
-722 YDMFVHEGDYTN
+722 
-734 DNANFDGDAMVVY
+734 VVY
-747 CYAFDPASAE
+747 CYAFDPDSKTKLSPVTYIEVKEEEPVVVNFNVSDIEVKGTTISFYVDPQGYEGYWYPISIETARAPEDVMAYCESYMSEMVSYYSQYGYEYEDILSNFCYTGSSTAYAEGLYPNTEYTIVLAALTDNCQVSSIAASFNETTGVASENVIDINVTDITGSTAVVNFTPSIKTEYYAYSVFLASALE
-757 KLSDITYKEVVSY
+757 GATDSDIMYSMLYSQSTGYAIDDYSAQYGGLPASTELTVVAFGIDAYS
-770 DYVMTESNVEFYDG
+770 MNPTTGLFKKNFTTTEAYSGDVEFNMEYDV
-784 YGGPDNYLIALSDKP
+784 
-799 FTDGYPSNGSINY
+799 Y
-812 YLDLYVPG
+812 YD
-820 GTTFGRELPEG
+820 REA
-831 EYVLDTDNSAMTLGE
+831 SA
-846 YFTSFTTVSD
+846 
-856 NGAMSEL
+856 
-863 YFSDGS
+863 
-869 LNVSKDGDNYVLEG
+869 
-883 NFTDTEGN
+883 
-891 WHHFTYTGLVFPEIP
+891 
-906 DAIDCEATIANAGYM
+906 
-921 ADSDG
+921 
-926 VMEVMMQLTDMT
+926 
-938 PVGGYVSAPGTLLTL
+938 SA
-953 DLYMPFNADGTIATG
+953 ASA
-968 TYNVTESG
+968 
-976 GEEFTLAAG
+976 
-985 YLDYYSYSPMG
+985 
-996 TYLLNSPDADTD
+996 
-1008 FSSYYVSS
+1008 
-1016 GSVVVSGSPD
+1016 
-1026 SGYSI
+1026 SGYS
-1031 DCNLVTED
+1031 DLADYLKSED
-1039 GIAVNCS
+1039 VAALGDALFILDVNTNPEDMLNVRYNIFSESQNEMSDDELIASVEKEAYNAISGYTVLPYGS
-1046 YEGPLSV
+1046 YFIAGLAYNDLDERGPLFRSEV
-1053 QNMPVTEDFSID
+1053 FTLSPDGVSDPQGFIEFI
-1065 LTGAAAQVQNYGDY
+1065 YG
-1079 YLTGGNN
+1079 
-1086 WMLMLGPA
+1086 P
-1094 SSGDAVMIDLVAE
+1094 
-1107 ASDDL
+1107 
-1112 SAGIP
+1112 
-1117 SGQYTASATSSPSPG
+1117 
-1132 EFLPGY
+1132 
-1138 LYGNSISGTS
+1138 
-1148 YMHYTQD
+1148 
-1155 GIDNYTFAAG
+1155 
-1165 GTIDI
+1165 
-1170 VNNGDGTYVITF
+1170 
-1182 NCEGPHGNSWTGTW
+1182 
-1196 SGTLDTASALASYST
+1196 ST
-1211 KSAKPSKGVS
+1211 KSASS
-1221 VKNARTVEDKVSG
+1221 S
-1234 FSEFKAAGT
+1234 FKA
-1243 GVQKTKAKISR
+1243 VPEISTVKSSRSDADALEISSFTRQNRPLFKVPGK

>member
-1 MRNQVL
+1 ML

-100 DVTYPGVTKELSFS
+100 TVSYPGVTKDLSFS
-114 ITQAAGEAPVVDA
+114 ITQEAGEAPVVDA
-127 PVITLDPTS
+127 PVITLEPTS
-136 VEVPAA
+136 AEVPAA

-182 LESDGRINY
+182 AEADGRINY
-191 EVSANEGEA
+191 EVSANEGDA
-200 RTATIVVSYP
+200 RAATIVVSYP
-210 GAEDVDFVISQAAAG
+210 DAEDVDFVISQAAAG
-225 GETGYDYEY
+225 GEAGYDYEY
-234 TFETFFAG
+234 TFVTFLAG

-289 YTFDERTEN
+289 YTFDERTDN

-303 FSKFSNFRMAGEEAD
+303 FSKFSTFGMAGEEAD

-353 TYTGPMDFGGGDEPS
+353 TYTGPMDFGGGEEPS

-400 MPFNADGYETD
+400 MPFDADGYETD

-520 YEGYDSSQSDEFCLS
+520 YEGYDSSESDEFCLS

-541 ADEYGTGAEGSYVAW
+541 ADDYGTGSEGSYVAW

-597 EYYGVRVSDGT
+597 EDYGVRVSDGT
-608 VEVSKTSD
+608 IEVSKSAD
-616 GEYTIEANL
+616 GKYSIEARL
-625 SLVDGKDYV
+625 SLVDGNDYI
-634 VTYTGPIGESG
+634 VTYTGPVGEES
-645 GDDPDPVDVTFEINV
+645 DEPEPVDVTFDISVSNIGV
-660 NSIETNTFSYSI
+660 NDFTYSI
-672 VPSDKEVTY
+672 IPSDKSVSY
-681 FGYAMSRA
+681 FHAVVPKMLLEQSNVYVNGVLDDD
-689 ALEAAGV
+689 ALLAFDEQTW
-696 YSNGTLD
+696 YPNLD
-703 VDALYA
+703 YIYEMYVHQGDLVDASGVFTGE
-709 YDQQNLYPMISYA
+709 D
-722 YDMFVHEGDYTN
+722 
-734 DNANFDGDAMVVY
+734 VVY
-747 CYAFDPASAE
+747 CYAFDPDSKTKLSPVTYIEVKEEEPVVVNFNVSDIEVKGTTISFYVDPQGYEGYWYPISIETARAPEDVMAYCGSYMAEMVSYYSQYGYEYEDILSSYCYSGSATAYAEGLYPNTEYTIVIVALTDDCRVSAIAASFNETSGVSSENVIDINITDITGSTAVVNFTPSIKTEYYAYSVFLASALE
-757 KLSDITYKEVVSY
+757 GATDSDIMYSMLYSQSTGYAIDDYSAQYGGLPASTELTVVAFGIDAYS
-770 DYVMTESNVEFYDG
+770 MNPTTGLFKKNFTTTEAYSGDVEFNMEYDV
-784 YGGPDNYLIALSDKP
+784 
-799 FTDGYPSNGSINY
+799 Y
-812 YLDLYVPG
+812 YD
-820 GTTFGRELPEG
+820 REA
-831 EYVLDTDNSAMTLGE
+831 SA
-846 YFTSFTTVSD
+846 
-856 NGAMSEL
+856 
-863 YFSDGS
+863 
-869 LNVSKDGDNYVLEG
+869 
-883 NFTDTEGN
+883 
-891 WHHFTYTGLVFPEIP
+891 
-906 DAIDCEATIANAGYM
+906 
-921 ADSDG
+921 
-926 VMEVMMQLTDMT
+926 
-938 PVGGYVSAPGTLLTL
+938 SA
-953 DLYMPFNADGTIATG
+953 ASA
-968 TYNVTESG
+968 
-976 GEEFTLAAG
+976 
-985 YLDYYSYSPMG
+985 
-996 TYLLNSPDADTD
+996 
-1008 FSSYYVSS
+1008 
-1016 GSVVVSGSPD
+1016 
-1026 SGYSI
+1026 SGYS
-1031 DCNLVTED
+1031 DLADYLKSED
-1039 GIAVNCS
+1039 VAALGDALFILDVNTNPEDMLNVRYNIFSESQNEMSDDELIASVEKEAYNAISGYTVLPYGS
-1046 YEGPLSV
+1046 YFIAGLAYNDLDERGPLFRSEV
-1053 QNMPVTEDFSID
+1053 FTLSPDGVSDPQGFIEFI
-1065 LTGAAAQVQNYGDY
+1065 YG
-1079 YLTGGNN
+1079 
-1086 WMLMLGPA
+1086 P
-1094 SSGDAVMIDLVAE
+1094 
-1107 ASDDL
+1107 
-1112 SAGIP
+1112 
-1117 SGQYTASATSSPSPG
+1117 
-1132 EFLPGY
+1132 
-1138 LYGNSISGTS
+1138 
-1148 YMHYTQD
+1148 
-1155 GIDNYTFAAG
+1155 
-1165 GTIDI
+1165 
-1170 VNNGDGTYVITF
+1170 
-1182 NCEGPHGNSWTGTW
+1182 
-1196 SGTLDTASALASYST
+1196 ST
-1211 KSAKPSKGVS
+1211 KSASSS
-1221 VKNARTVEDKVSG
+1221 VKAVPEISTVKSSRSDADALEISSFTRQNRPLFKVPG
-1234 FSEFKAAGT
+1234 K
-1243 GVQKTKAKISR
+1243 

>member
-100 DVTYPGVTKELSFS
+100 TVSYPGVTKDLSFS

-127 PVITLDPTS
+127 PVITLEPTS
-136 VEVPAA
+136 AEVSAA

-155 VDDGAVTCS
+155 VDDGAVSCS

-173 GWITCDEAD
+173 GWITCDEVDA
-182 LESDGRINY
+182 EADGRINY

-225 GETGYDYEY
+225 GEAGYDYEY
-234 TFETFFAG
+234 TFVTFLAG

-368 DEVSYDFEYSY
+368 DEVSYEFEYSY

-384 GEGQNGE
+384 GKGQNGE

-400 MPFNADGYETD
+400 MPFDADGYETD

-520 YEGYDSSQSDEFCLS
+520 YEGYDSSESDEFCLS

-541 ADEYGTGAEGSYVAW
+541 ADDYGTGSEGSYVAW

-597 EYYGVRVSDGT
+597 EDYGVRVSDGT
-608 VEVSKTSD
+608 IEVSKSAD
-616 GEYTIEANL
+616 GKYSIEARL
-625 SLVDGKDYV
+625 SLVDGNDYI
-634 VTYTGPIGESG
+634 VTYTGPVGEES
-645 GDDPDPVDVTFEINV
+645 DEPEPVDVTFDISVSNIGV
-660 NSIETNTFSYSI
+660 NDFTYSI
-672 VPSDKEVTY
+672 IPSDKSVSY
-681 FGYAMSRA
+681 FHAVVPKMLLEQSNVYVNGVLDDD
-689 ALEAAGV
+689 ALLAFDEQTW
-696 YSNGTLD
+696 YPNLD
-703 VDALYA
+703 YIYEMYVHQGDLVDASGA
-709 YDQQNLYPMISYA
+709 FTGED
-722 YDMFVHEGDYTN
+722 
-734 DNANFDGDAMVVY
+734 VVY
-747 CYAFDPASAE
+747 CYAFDPDSKTKLSPVTYIEVKEEEPVVVNFNVSDIEVKGTTISFYVDPQGYEGYWYPISIETARAPEDVMAYCGSYMAEMVSYYSQYGYEYEDILSSYCYSGSATAYAEGLYPNTEYTIVIVALTDDCRVSAIAASFNETSGVSSENVIDINITDITGSTAVVNFSPSIKSEYYAYSVFLASALE
-757 KLSDITYKEVVSY
+757 GATDSDIMYSMLYSQSTGYAIDDYSAQYGGLPASTELTVVAFGIDAYS
-770 DYVMTESNVEFYDG
+770 MNPTTGLFKKNFTTTEAYSGDVEFNMEYDV
-784 YGGPDNYLIALSDKP
+784 
-799 FTDGYPSNGSINY
+799 Y
-812 YLDLYVPG
+812 YD
-820 GTTFGRELPEG
+820 REA
-831 EYVLDTDNSAMTLGE
+831 SA
-846 YFTSFTTVSD
+846 
-856 NGAMSEL
+856 
-863 YFSDGS
+863 
-869 LNVSKDGDNYVLEG
+869 
-883 NFTDTEGN
+883 
-891 WHHFTYTGLVFPEIP
+891 
-906 DAIDCEATIANAGYM
+906 
-921 ADSDG
+921 
-926 VMEVMMQLTDMT
+926 
-938 PVGGYVSAPGTLLTL
+938 SA
-953 DLYMPFNADGTIATG
+953 ASA
-968 TYNVTESG
+968 
-976 GEEFTLAAG
+976 
-985 YLDYYSYSPMG
+985 
-996 TYLLNSPDADTD
+996 
-1008 FSSYYVSS
+1008 
-1016 GSVVVSGSPD
+1016 
-1026 SGYSI
+1026 SGYS
-1031 DCNLVTED
+1031 DLADYLKSED
-1039 GIAVNCS
+1039 VAALGDALFILDVNTNPEDMLNVRYNIFSESQNEMSDDELIASVEKEAYNAISGYTVLPYGS
-1046 YEGPLSV
+1046 YFIAGLAYNDLDERGPLFRSEV
-1053 QNMPVTEDFSID
+1053 FTLSPDGVSDPQGFIEFI
-1065 LTGAAAQVQNYGDY
+1065 YG
-1079 YLTGGNN
+1079 
-1086 WMLMLGPA
+1086 P
-1094 SSGDAVMIDLVAE
+1094 
-1107 ASDDL
+1107 
-1112 SAGIP
+1112 
-1117 SGQYTASATSSPSPG
+1117 
-1132 EFLPGY
+1132 
-1138 LYGNSISGTS
+1138 
-1148 YMHYTQD
+1148 
-1155 GIDNYTFAAG
+1155 
-1165 GTIDI
+1165 
-1170 VNNGDGTYVITF
+1170 
-1182 NCEGPHGNSWTGTW
+1182 
-1196 SGTLDTASALASYST
+1196 ST
-1211 KSAKPSKGVS
+1211 KSASSS
-1221 VKNARTVEDKVSG
+1221 VKAVPEISTVKSSRSDADALEISSFTRQNRPLFKVPG
-1234 FSEFKAAGT
+1234 K
-1243 GVQKTKAKISR
+1243 

>member
-1 MRNQVL
+1 ML

-100 DVTYPGVTKELSFS
+100 DVTYPGVTKDLSFS
-114 ITQAAGEAPVVDA
+114 ITQEAGEAPVVDA
-127 PVITLDPTS
+127 PVITLEPTS
-136 VEVPAA
+136 AEVSAA

-155 VDDGAVTCS
+155 VDDGAVSCS

-182 LESDGRINY
+182 AEGDGRINY
-191 EVSANEGEA
+191 EVSANEGDA
-200 RTATIVVSYP
+200 RAATIVVSYP
-210 GAEDVDFVISQAAAG
+210 SAEDVDFVISQAAAG
-225 GETGYDYEY
+225 GEAGYDYEY
-234 TFETFFAG
+234 TFVTFLAG

-263 FEPGDVQYNFDLYTE
+263 FEPGDVQYIFDLYTE

-368 DEVSYDFEYSY
+368 DEVSYEFEYSY

-400 MPFNADGYETD
+400 MPFDADGYETD

-446 FSVGSYIRTPEK
+446 FSIGSYIRTPEK
-458 DYIYFSDGTIN
+458 DYIYFSDGSIEVTK
-469 VSESG
+469 SG
-474 DEYIFE
+474 DDYVFE
-480 ATLTGNDGI
+480 ATLTGSKDGK
-489 TYKVTYTGA
+489 TYKVSYTGA

-520 YEGYDSSQSDEFCLS
+520 YEGYDSSESDEFCLS

-541 ADEYGTGAEGSYVAW
+541 ADDYGTGSEGSYVAW

-597 EYYGVRVSDGT
+597 EDYGVRVSDGT
-608 VEVSKTSD
+608 IEVSKSAD
-616 GEYTIEANL
+616 GKYSIEARL
-625 SLVDGKDYV
+625 SLVDGNDYI
-634 VTYTGPIGESG
+634 VTYTGPVGEES
-645 GDDPDPVDVTFEINV
+645 DEPEPVDVTFDISVSNIGV
-660 NSIETNTFSYSI
+660 NDFTYSI
-672 VPSDKEVTY
+672 IPSDKSVSY
-681 FGYAMSRA
+681 FHAVVPKMLLEQSNVYVNGVLDDD
-689 ALEAAGV
+689 ALLAFDEQTW
-696 YSNGTLD
+696 YPNLD
-703 VDALYA
+703 YIYEMYVHQGDLVDASGVFTGE
-709 YDQQNLYPMISYA
+709 D
-722 YDMFVHEGDYTN
+722 
-734 DNANFDGDAMVVY
+734 VVY
-747 CYAFDPASAE
+747 CYAFDPDSKTKLSPVTYIEVKEEEPVVVNFNVSDIEVKGTTISFYVDPQGYEGYWYPISIETARAPEDVMAYCGSYMAEMVSYYSQYGYEYEDILSSYCYSGSATAYAEGLYPNTEYTIVIVALTDDCRVSAIAASFNETSGVSSENVIDINVTDITGSTAVVNFTPSIKTEYYAYSVFLASALE
-757 KLSDITYKEVVSY
+757 GATDSDIMYSMLYSQSTGYAIDDYSAQYGGLPASTELTVVAFGIDAYS
-770 DYVMTESNVEFYDG
+770 MNPTTGLFKKNFTTTEAYSGDVEFNMEYDV
-784 YGGPDNYLIALSDKP
+784 
-799 FTDGYPSNGSINY
+799 Y
-812 YLDLYVPG
+812 YD
-820 GTTFGRELPEG
+820 REA
-831 EYVLDTDNSAMTLGE
+831 SA
-846 YFTSFTTVSD
+846 
-856 NGAMSEL
+856 
-863 YFSDGS
+863 
-869 LNVSKDGDNYVLEG
+869 
-883 NFTDTEGN
+883 
-891 WHHFTYTGLVFPEIP
+891 
-906 DAIDCEATIANAGYM
+906 
-921 ADSDG
+921 
-926 VMEVMMQLTDMT
+926 
-938 PVGGYVSAPGTLLTL
+938 SA
-953 DLYMPFNADGTIATG
+953 ASA
-968 TYNVTESG
+968 
-976 GEEFTLAAG
+976 
-985 YLDYYSYSPMG
+985 
-996 TYLLNSPDADTD
+996 
-1008 FSSYYVSS
+1008 
-1016 GSVVVSGSPD
+1016 
-1026 SGYSI
+1026 SGYS
-1031 DCNLVTED
+1031 DLADYLKSED
-1039 GIAVNCS
+1039 VAALGDALFILDVNTNPEDMLNVRYNIFSESQNEMSDDELIASVEKEAYNAISGYTVLPYGS
-1046 YEGPLSV
+1046 YFIAGLAYNDLDERGPLFRSEV
-1053 QNMPVTEDFSID
+1053 FTLSPDGVSDPQGFIEFI
-1065 LTGAAAQVQNYGDY
+1065 YG
-1079 YLTGGNN
+1079 
-1086 WMLMLGPA
+1086 P
-1094 SSGDAVMIDLVAE
+1094 
-1107 ASDDL
+1107 
-1112 SAGIP
+1112 
-1117 SGQYTASATSSPSPG
+1117 
-1132 EFLPGY
+1132 
-1138 LYGNSISGTS
+1138 
-1148 YMHYTQD
+1148 
-1155 GIDNYTFAAG
+1155 
-1165 GTIDI
+1165 
-1170 VNNGDGTYVITF
+1170 
-1182 NCEGPHGNSWTGTW
+1182 
-1196 SGTLDTASALASYST
+1196 ST
-1211 KSAKPSKGVS
+1211 KSASSS
-1221 VKNARTVEDKVSG
+1221 VKAVPEISTVKSSRSDADALEISSFTRQNRPLFKVPG
-1234 FSEFKAAGT
+1234 K
-1243 GVQKTKAKISR
+1243 

>member
-1 MRNQVL
+1 ML

-100 DVTYPGVTKELSFS
+100 TVSYPGVTKDLSFS

-127 PVITLDPTS
+127 PVITLEPTS
-136 VEVPAA
+136 AEVSAA

-155 VDDGAVTCS
+155 VDDGAVSCS

-173 GWITCDEAD
+173 GWITCDEVDA
-182 LESDGRINY
+182 EADGRINY

-225 GETGYDYEY
+225 GEAGYDYEY
-234 TFETFFAG
+234 TFVTFLAG

-368 DEVSYDFEYSY
+368 DEVSYEFEYSY

-384 GEGQNGE
+384 GKGQNGE

-400 MPFNADGYETD
+400 MPFDADGYETD

-520 YEGYDSSQSDEFCLS
+520 YEGYDSSESDEFCLS

-541 ADEYGTGAEGSYVAW
+541 ADDYGTGSEGSYVAW

-597 EYYGVRVSDGT
+597 EDYGVRVSDGT
-608 VEVSKTSD
+608 IEVSKSAD
-616 GEYTIEANL
+616 GKYSIEARL
-625 SLVDGKDYV
+625 SLVDGNDYI
-634 VTYTGPIGESG
+634 VTYTGPVGEES
-645 GDDPDPVDVTFEINV
+645 DEPEPVDVTFDISVSNIGV
-660 NSIETNTFSYSI
+660 NDFTYSI
-672 VPSDKEVTY
+672 IPSDKSVSY
-681 FGYAMSRA
+681 FHAVVPKMLLEQSNVYVNGVLDDD
-689 ALEAAGV
+689 ALLAFDEQTW
-696 YSNGTLD
+696 YPNLD
-703 VDALYA
+703 YIYEMYVHQGDLVDASGA
-709 YDQQNLYPMISYA
+709 FTGED
-722 YDMFVHEGDYTN
+722 
-734 DNANFDGDAMVVY
+734 VVY
-747 CYAFDPASAE
+747 CYAFDPDSKTKLSPVTYIEVKEEEPVVVNFNVSDIEVKGTTISFYVDPQGYEGYWYPISIETARAPEDVMAYCGSYMAEMVSYYSQYGYEYEDILSSYCYSGSATAYAEGLYPNTEYTIVIVALTDDCRVSAIAASFNETSGVSSENVIDINITDITGSTAVVNFSPSIKSEYYAYSVFLASALE
-757 KLSDITYKEVVSY
+757 GATDSDIMYSMLYSQSTGYAIDDYSAQYGGLPASTELTVVAFGIDAYS
-770 DYVMTESNVEFYDG
+770 MNPTTGLFKKNFTTTEAYSGDVEFNMEYDV
-784 YGGPDNYLIALSDKP
+784 
-799 FTDGYPSNGSINY
+799 Y
-812 YLDLYVPG
+812 YD
-820 GTTFGRELPEG
+820 REA
-831 EYVLDTDNSAMTLGE
+831 SA
-846 YFTSFTTVSD
+846 
-856 NGAMSEL
+856 
-863 YFSDGS
+863 
-869 LNVSKDGDNYVLEG
+869 
-883 NFTDTEGN
+883 
-891 WHHFTYTGLVFPEIP
+891 
-906 DAIDCEATIANAGYM
+906 
-921 ADSDG
+921 
-926 VMEVMMQLTDMT
+926 
-938 PVGGYVSAPGTLLTL
+938 SA
-953 DLYMPFNADGTIATG
+953 ASA
-968 TYNVTESG
+968 
-976 GEEFTLAAG
+976 
-985 YLDYYSYSPMG
+985 
-996 TYLLNSPDADTD
+996 
-1008 FSSYYVSS
+1008 
-1016 GSVVVSGSPD
+1016 
-1026 SGYSI
+1026 SGYS
-1031 DCNLVTED
+1031 DLADYLKSED
-1039 GIAVNCS
+1039 VAALGDALFILDVNTNPEDMLNVRYNIFSESQNEMSDDELIASVEKEAYNAISGYTVLPYGS
-1046 YEGPLSV
+1046 YFIAGLAYNDLDERGPLFRSEV
-1053 QNMPVTEDFSID
+1053 FTLSPDGVSDPQGFIEFI
-1065 LTGAAAQVQNYGDY
+1065 YG
-1079 YLTGGNN
+1079 
-1086 WMLMLGPA
+1086 P
-1094 SSGDAVMIDLVAE
+1094 
-1107 ASDDL
+1107 
-1112 SAGIP
+1112 
-1117 SGQYTASATSSPSPG
+1117 
-1132 EFLPGY
+1132 
-1138 LYGNSISGTS
+1138 
-1148 YMHYTQD
+1148 
-1155 GIDNYTFAAG
+1155 
-1165 GTIDI
+1165 
-1170 VNNGDGTYVITF
+1170 
-1182 NCEGPHGNSWTGTW
+1182 
-1196 SGTLDTASALASYST
+1196 ST
-1211 KSAKPSKGVS
+1211 KSASSS
-1221 VKNARTVEDKVSG
+1221 VKAVPEISTVKSSRSDADALEISSFTRQNRPLFKVPG
-1234 FSEFKAAGT
+1234 K
-1243 GVQKTKAKISR
+1243 

>member
-50 VDYTLT
+50 VNYTLT

-64 KVDGDYDWAKVTAIK
+64 KVDGDYDWARVTAIK
-79 SASIEVT
+79 STSIEVT

-114 ITQAAGEAPVVDA
+114 ITQAAGEAPEPAYDHEYEIKGFFGYFVGDTDGTGNYQIMMGDQAMVDGVF
-127 PVITLDPTS
+127 PVGTNMYVLDVYT
-136 VEVPAA
+136 
-142 GESGGFNYEIANP
+142 SGGT
-155 VDDGAVTCS
+155 DGA
-164 VLYPEGDAG
+164 
-173 GWITCDEAD
+173 
-182 LESDGRINY
+182 
-191 EVSANEGEA
+191 
-200 RTATIVVSYP
+200 
-210 GAEDVDFVISQAAAG
+210 
-225 GETGYDYEY
+225 
-234 TFETFFAG
+234 
-242 YFDNE
+242 
-247 TIETAD
+247 
-253 NYNFYMSDGA
+253 
-263 FEPGDVQYNFDLYTE
+263 
-278 LASNGVLPAGT
+278 LPAGDYGLGSEGESSAGT
-289 YTFDERTEN
+289 IGRDFSYYSVMIEDGGSDPVYFTEAQMKVSVEGENYTFDLT
-298 YQPGT
+298 
-303 FSKFSNFRMAGEEAD
+303 
-318 PVAFKGGTI
+318 
-327 TISKDESGNYSF
+327 
-339 EAELTDANDKTHHV
+339 LTDADSETHHI
-353 TYTGPMDFGGGDEPS
+353 TYTGPAFEDSGDEPGE
-368 DEVSYDFEYSY
+368 EVLYDFDYSY
-379 LTFYE
+379 LTVYDDG
-384 GEGQNGE
+384 GENGE
-391 DNFFLALSD
+391 DNFYLALSD
-400 MPFNADGYETD
+400 QPFDADGYEAD
-411 GCTLANFDI
+411 GSNVAYFDI
-420 YAAAGTSGVLPA
+420 YASDGTDGILPV
-432 GTYRFDDYNYTEGT
+432 GSYRFDDYNYVEGT
-446 FSVGSYIRTPEK
+446 FSSGTHIETSEGEFIH
-458 DYIYFSDGTIN
+458 FSDGTIE
-469 VSESG
+469 VSKT
-474 DEYIFE
+474 DDVYTFV
-480 ATLTGNDGI
+480 ATLTGKNDGL
-489 TYKVTYTGA
+489 TYRVTYTGT
-498 IAEPEAPS
+498 IAEPGSSS

-1155 GIDNYTFAAG
+1155 GIDNYTFAGG

>member
-100 DVTYPGVTKELSFS
+100 DVTYPGVTKDLSFS

-127 PVITLDPTS
+127 PVITLEPTS
-136 VEVPAA
+136 AEVPAA

-155 VDDGAVTCS
+155 VDDGAVSCS

-173 GWITCDEAD
+173 GWITCDEVDA
-182 LESDGRINY
+182 EGDGRINY
-191 EVSANEGEA
+191 EVSANEGDA
-200 RTATIVVSYP
+200 RAATIVVSYP

-225 GETGYDYEY
+225 GEAGYDYEY
-234 TFETFFAG
+234 TFVTFLAG

-289 YTFDERTEN
+289 YSFDERTDN

-303 FSKFSNFRMAGEEAD
+303 FSKFSTFGMAGEEAD

-400 MPFNADGYETD
+400 MPFDADGYETD

-520 YEGYDSSQSDEFCLS
+520 YEGYDSSESDEFCLS

-541 ADEYGTGAEGSYVAW
+541 ADDYGTGSEGSYVAW

-597 EYYGVRVSDGT
+597 EDYGVRVSDGT
-608 VEVSKTSD
+608 IEVSKSAD
-616 GEYTIEANL
+616 GKYSIEARL
-625 SLVDGKDYV
+625 SLVDGNDYI
-634 VTYTGPIGESG
+634 VTYTGPVGEES
-645 GDDPDPVDVTFEINV
+645 DEPEPVDVTFDISVSNIGV
-660 NSIETNTFSYSI
+660 NDFTYSI
-672 VPSDKEVTY
+672 IPSDKSVSY
-681 FGYAMSRA
+681 FHAVVPKMLLEQSNVYVNGVLDDD
-689 ALEAAGV
+689 ALLAFDEQTW
-696 YSNGTLD
+696 YPNLD
-703 VDALYA
+703 YIYEMYVHQGDLVDASGA
-709 YDQQNLYPMISYA
+709 FTGED
-722 YDMFVHEGDYTN
+722 
-734 DNANFDGDAMVVY
+734 VVY
-747 CYAFDPASAE
+747 CYAFDPDSKTKLSPVTYIEVKEEEPVVVNFNVSDIEVKGTTISFYVDPQGYEGYWYPISIETARAPEDVMAYCESYMSEMVSYYSQYGYGYEDILSNFCYTGSSTAYAEGLYPNTEYTIVLAALTDNCQVSSIAASFNETTGVASENVIDINVTDITGSTAVVNFTPSIKTEYYAYSVFLASALE
-757 KLSDITYKEVVSY
+757 GATDSDIMYSMLYSQSTGYAIDDYSAQYGGLPASTELTVVAFGIDAYS
-770 DYVMTESNVEFYDG
+770 MNPTTGLFKKTFTTTEAYSGDVEFNMEYDV
-784 YGGPDNYLIALSDKP
+784 
-799 FTDGYPSNGSINY
+799 Y
-812 YLDLYVPG
+812 YD
-820 GTTFGRELPEG
+820 REA
-831 EYVLDTDNSAMTLGE
+831 SA
-846 YFTSFTTVSD
+846 
-856 NGAMSEL
+856 
-863 YFSDGS
+863 
-869 LNVSKDGDNYVLEG
+869 
-883 NFTDTEGN
+883 
-891 WHHFTYTGLVFPEIP
+891 
-906 DAIDCEATIANAGYM
+906 
-921 ADSDG
+921 
-926 VMEVMMQLTDMT
+926 
-938 PVGGYVSAPGTLLTL
+938 SA
-953 DLYMPFNADGTIATG
+953 ASA
-968 TYNVTESG
+968 
-976 GEEFTLAAG
+976 
-985 YLDYYSYSPMG
+985 
-996 TYLLNSPDADTD
+996 
-1008 FSSYYVSS
+1008 
-1016 GSVVVSGSPD
+1016 
-1026 SGYSI
+1026 SGYS
-1031 DCNLVTED
+1031 DLADYLKSED
-1039 GIAVNCS
+1039 VAALGDALFILDVNTNPEDMLNVRYNIFSESQNEMSDDELIASVEKEAYNAISGYTVLPYGS
-1046 YEGPLSV
+1046 YFIAGLAYNDLDERGPLFRSEV
-1053 QNMPVTEDFSID
+1053 FTLSPDGVSDPQGFIEFI
-1065 LTGAAAQVQNYGDY
+1065 YG
-1079 YLTGGNN
+1079 
-1086 WMLMLGPA
+1086 P
-1094 SSGDAVMIDLVAE
+1094 
-1107 ASDDL
+1107 
-1112 SAGIP
+1112 
-1117 SGQYTASATSSPSPG
+1117 
-1132 EFLPGY
+1132 
-1138 LYGNSISGTS
+1138 
-1148 YMHYTQD
+1148 
-1155 GIDNYTFAAG
+1155 
-1165 GTIDI
+1165 
-1170 VNNGDGTYVITF
+1170 
-1182 NCEGPHGNSWTGTW
+1182 
-1196 SGTLDTASALASYST
+1196 ST
-1211 KSAKPSKGVS
+1211 KSASSS
-1221 VKNARTVEDKVSG
+1221 VKAVPEISTVKSSRSDADALEISSFTRQNRPLFKVPG
-1234 FSEFKAAGT
+1234 K
-1243 GVQKTKAKISR
+1243 